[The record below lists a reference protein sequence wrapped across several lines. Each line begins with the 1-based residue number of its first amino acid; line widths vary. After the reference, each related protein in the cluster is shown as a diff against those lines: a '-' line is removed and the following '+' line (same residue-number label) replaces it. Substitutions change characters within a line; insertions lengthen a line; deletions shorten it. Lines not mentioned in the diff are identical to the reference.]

1 MEASVSLCVTM
12 TEPVIKGLSDSHAH
26 LTYVLERMGPGHL
39 ERIES
44 AYREGSALILDV
56 GVDFDDYPARK
67 AKFGSLP
74 FVRLAA
80 GIWPDTASMKSVEER
95 VSVLEGFIRDPAC
108 AALGECGLDYHWM
121 HGTREE
127 QAALFRAQAD
137 LALRYGKPLIV
148 HSRDAHEDTLAIV
161 RTISDKVPVIIHCFG
176 YGPDEARS
184 YLEAG
189 CWISCAGNISYKKS
203 DALRAACRIV
213 PDDRLLLETDAPY
226 MCPEPRRGKNSSPLD
241 IERTYELVAKSIRGL
256 GVDFL
261 AELVRRNLYGIL
273 DPRM

>member
-1 MEASVSLCVTM
+1 MDPSVSPFVTM
-12 TEPVIKGLSDSHAH
+12 TEPETKGMTDSHAH
-26 LTYVLERMGPGHL
+26 LSYVLERMGPGYL

-44 AYREGSALILDV
+44 AYREGFALILDV
-56 GVDFDDYPARK
+56 GVEFDDFPARK

-95 VSVLEGFIRDPAC
+95 VAVLEGFIRDPAC

-137 LALRYGKPLIV
+137 LALRYSKPLIV

-176 YGPDEARS
+176 YGPEAART
-184 YLEAG
+184 YLDAG
-189 CWISCAGNISYKKS
+189 CFISFAGNISYKKS

-213 PDDRLLLETDAPY
+213 PDERLLLETDAPY
-226 MCPEPRRGKNSSPLD
+226 MCPEPRRGKDSSPLD
-241 IERTYELVAKSIRGL
+241 IERTYELVAKSLRG
-256 GVDFL
+256 VSVEAL
-261 AELVRRNLYGIL
+261 AETVSKNLNGL
-273 DPRM
+273 LFTRK